1 MGWAS
6 RLVDSGARV
15 DSITLLS
22 FEVLGKV
29 TTEKKRVSQAFRQKK
44 IHYRKKERK

>member
-6 RLVDSGARV
+6 GLVDSGARV

-22 FEVLGKV
+22 FELLGKV
-29 TTEKKRVSQAFRQKK
+29 TVEKKRVSQAFRQEK

>member
-6 RLVDSGARV
+6 GLVDSGAMV
-15 DSITLLS
+15 DSITLLC

-29 TTEKKRVSQAFRQKK
+29 TVEKKRVRQVFRHQK
-44 IHYRKKERK
+44 IHYEKERNK